1 MEVDAVVVAAGSS
14 QRFGEDKLLADLAGR
29 PVLGWTLSAL
39 AAIPSIRAM
48 VLVVHEQRLAEFEEL
63 SERWA
68 AGIPRCVVAGGE
80 RRRDSVAAGIEAT
93 TSEFVLIHD
102 GARPLITR
110 ELVER
115 CIEGVPS
122 GGCAVPVIP
131 ITDTVKE
138 VKDGRVVAHP
148 NRQRLRAAQTPQ
160 VVHRNTW
167 LRAATMDARDE
178 TDDAAMIGR
187 TGQKV
192 VAVDGDPD
200 NIKITRP
207 GDLLLAGHILAS
219 REA

>member
-14 QRFGEDKLLADLAGR
+14 QRFGKDKLLADLAGK

-39 AAIPSIRAM
+39 ASIPSIRAM
-48 VLVVHEQRLAEFEEL
+48 VLVVQEQRLAEFEAL

-68 AGIPRCVVAGGE
+68 AGVPRCVVAGGE

-93 TSEFVLIHD
+93 ASEFVLIHD
-102 GARPLITR
+102 GARPLVTR

-115 CIEGVPS
+115 CIDSAPAS
-122 GGCAVPVIP
+122 GCAVPVVP
-131 ITDTVKE
+131 IADTVKE

-148 NRQRLRAAQTPQ
+148 SRERLRAAQTPQ
-160 VVHRNTW
+160 LVHRNTW

-187 TGQKV
+187 TGQPV
-192 VAVDGDPD
+192 VAVEGDPN

-207 GDLLLAGHILAS
+207 EDLLLAEHILAN
-219 REA
+219 RKA